1 MATHKNVC
9 SFLASLH
16 EKTESFVI
24 DFSPPR
30 LQITLA
36 PLLIPLGACRKGGQ
50 LHLWLQKQVYHCL
63 AALSWLVGPLTR
75 NAPMRQSGAIGAW
88 RLAAG
93 SDNLLGDMEKRAM
106 KDSQPL
112 VDTSVEPPNLPI
124 QRELC
129 NPAVSMVAGFQ
140 DSSSPRVIS
149 LD

>member
-9 SFLASLH
+9 SFLAVLH

-24 DFSPPR
+24 DFSLPR

-36 PLLIPLGACRKGGQ
+36 PLLIPLGACRKRGQ

-93 SDNLLGDMEKRAM
+93 SDNLLGDVEKKSDEGLSTTSRHLCKTSKSTNTEGAM
-106 KDSQPL
+106 LPQLWAWWL
-112 VDTSVEPPNLPI
+112 VFKTVLLQE
-124 QRELC
+124 
-129 NPAVSMVAGFQ
+129 
-140 DSSSPRVIS
+140 
-149 LD
+149 